1 MKVLKDNLVDAGP
14 QVVAKISE
22 EREKVESRLRSAN
35 RTVAELENVAVELQ
49 GKLKRADEDSI
60 KVVDACR
67 TCNNALSNYAIFGY
81 SCLRST
87 WVCVDELSV
96 LFRA

>member
-1 MKVLKDNLVDAGP
+1 MLKDNLVDAGP

-22 EREKVESRLRSAN
+22 ERDKVESRLRSAN

-49 GKLKRADEDSI
+49 GQLKQAEEDRI
-60 KVVDACR
+60 KVVDTCR
-67 TCNNALSNYAIFGY
+67 TCNNTLSNHAVFGY
-81 SCLRST
+81 SFLRST
-87 WVCVDELSV
+87 WVCVDELPV